1 MFNRQN
7 IACFLQGLF
16 VLPLC
21 ALFGLMTALLFQS
34 HYHHRW
40 SVAAD
45 IAWAAVFAL
54 FPLAGALRTRQRA
67 LTAGL
72 VVGLAVTIAAYFG
85 LRPNT

>member
-7 IACFLQGLF
+7 IAGFLQGLF

-40 SVAAD
+40 SVGAD
-45 IAWAAVFAL
+45 IVCVAVFAL

-72 VVGLAVTIAAYFG
+72 LAGLAVTVAAYFG
-85 LRPNT
+85 LRPSA